1 MQRIHMP
8 RNRSIHI
15 LTATAVT
22 AWLTA
27 PPVLAQVSEARLKEL
42 VQAAAAQQAQGPFT
56 FSAQVPT
63 GAGPTVPITIEE
75 AVRFALERNLD
86 IAVQRMNP
94 EIRDI
99 AVANALAIYH
109 PTLTSSLSRSSTTS
123 TPTNQLTLASGGAN
137 TVQSSLGY
145 NAALTQNLPWWGS
158 QLSANLTNSRSETNS
173 NNSVFNPI
181 YSSIWNAQVTVPLL
195 RNRTTDVLRRTIY
208 VSRVNRDISDI
219 QLKSSLTNLV
229 SNVRGAYWDFVYA
242 TQAVDAARQSL
253 ALATKL
259 VEDNTTKV
267 EVGTLAPIDIVSARA
282 EQATRQQQLVLAE
295 SNRRTAEIGLK
306 RLIVGGTDDPNWLA
320 TLDPI
325 DRPEFRPE
333 PVDIQAAVARAL
345 ANRTDLAIVKKNLD
359 MNDSALKLYKNST
372 LPQVDFSLNYGLSGV
387 GGTQLIRSNTGVLGS
402 SVTQT
407 IPGGIGDALSTL
419 LRGQNPRWTASVN
432 LTYPLGVNP
441 QETALATANVQM
453 VQIQAQLKNIELQVA
468 NDITTAAINLT
479 NAAESVQ
486 AAQVSREL
494 SQQRLE
500 AEQSKFEVGMSTNY
514 QVVQYQRDL
523 NDARNSE
530 LRAILNYRKAQ
541 VEWDR
546 LQETTLSSASIQV
559 L

>member
-1 MQRIHMP
+1 MLVAI
-8 RNRSIHI
+8 S
-15 LTATAVT
+15 VT
-22 AWLTA
+22 ACLA
-27 PPVLAQVSEARLKEL
+27 SPPVHAQVSEARLKEL
-42 VQAAAAQQAQGPFT
+42 VKEAAARQAQGPFT

-63 GAGPTVPITIEE
+63 GAGPTVPITLEE
-75 AVRFALERNLD
+75 AIRFALERNLD
-86 IAVQRMNP
+86 VAVQRLNP
-94 EIRDI
+94 EISDI
-99 AVANALAIYH
+99 AVAGAQAIYH
-109 PTLTSSLSRSSTTS
+109 PVLTSNISRSSTTS
-123 TPTNQLTLASGGAN
+123 TPTSQLALTAGGVNSLQSNLA
-137 TVQSSLGY
+137 Y
-145 NAALTQNLPWWGS
+145 NAGITQNLPWWGTS
-158 QLSANLTNSRSETNS
+158 LSAVMQNSRSETNL
-173 NNSVFNPI
+173 NNSVFNPA
-181 YSSIWNAQVTVPLL
+181 YNSIWSAQLTVPLL
-195 RNRTTDVLRRTIY
+195 RNHSTDIQRRTIY
-208 VSRVNRDISDI
+208 VSKINRDISDI
-219 QLKSSLTNLV
+219 QLKSSLANLV
-229 SNVRGAYWDFVYA
+229 SNVRNAYWDFVY
-242 TQAVDAARQSL
+242 TIGSVDAARQSL

-267 EVGTLAPIDIVSARA
+267 EVGTLAPIDIVAARA
-282 EQATRQQQLVLAE
+282 EEATRQQQLVLFE
-295 SNRRTAEIGLK
+295 NTRRTAEIALK

-320 TLDPI
+320 TLDPV

-359 MNDSALKLYKNST
+359 VNQSSLKLFKNNT
-372 LPQVDFSLNYGLSGV
+372 LPTVDFSLNYGLAGV

-419 LRGQNPRWTASVN
+419 VQGRNPRWTASVN
-432 LTYPLGVNP
+432 FSYPLGLDL

-453 VQIQAQLKNIELQVA
+453 SQIRAQLKNIELQVA

-479 NAAESVQ
+479 NAAQSVQ

-494 SQQRLE
+494 SQQRLD

-523 NDARNSE
+523 IDARNVE

>member
-1 MQRIHMP
+1 
-8 RNRSIHI
+8 

-22 AWLTA
+22 ACLAAT
-27 PPVLAQVSEARLKEL
+27 PVLAQVSEARLKEL

-63 GAGPTVPITIEE
+63 GAGPTIPITIEE
-75 AVRFALERNLD
+75 AVKFALERNLD

-99 AVANALAIYH
+99 AVASAEAIYH
-109 PTLTSSLSRSSTTS
+109 PTLASTISRASTTS
-123 TPTNQLTLASGGAN
+123 TPTNQLNLAAAGTN
-137 TVQSSLGY
+137 TVQNSLAY
-145 NAALTQNLPWWGS
+145 NASITQNLPWWGS
-158 QLSANLTNSRSETNS
+158 SLRADMNNQRAESNS
-173 NNSVFNPI
+173 NNSVFNPS
-181 YSSIWNAQVTVPLL
+181 YNSTWSAQVTVPLL
-195 RNRTTDVLRRTIY
+195 RNRSIDSQRRTIY
-208 VSRVNRDISDI
+208 VSKANRDISDI

-229 SNVRGAYWDFVYA
+229 SNVRNAYWDFVYT
-242 TQAVDAARQSL
+242 TQAVESARQSL
-253 ALATKL
+253 ELATKL

-282 EQATRQQQLVLAE
+282 EQATRQQQLVTAE
-295 SNRRTAEIGLK
+295 NSRRTAEIGLK

-320 TLDPI
+320 TLDPV

-333 PVDIQAAVARAL
+333 PVDIQSAVAHAL
-345 ANRTDLAIVKKNLD
+345 ANRTDLAIVKKTLD
-359 MNDSALKLYKNST
+359 QNDIALKMYKNNT
-372 LPQVDFSLNYGLSGV
+372 LPAVDFTLNYGLSGV
-387 GGTQLIRSNTGVLGS
+387 GGTQLIRSNSGVLGS

-419 LRGQNPRWTASVN
+419 LRGRNPRWTASLN
-432 LTYPLGVNP
+432 LTYPLGLNP

-453 VQIQAQLKNIELQVA
+453 SQIQAQLKNIELQVA

-479 NAAESVQ
+479 NAAQAVQ